1 MSDTAIKTSALLAK
15 DHGVYPKYKPEAI
28 EQSAFYSKNAL
39 GETKELVSSFGLRNS
54 QLLTIAP
61 TGSLSTML
69 GVSGGIEP
77 IFANYYT
84 RKTESLKGHDEYYN
98 CSFGMICLQILSN
111 GKMI

>member
-69 GVSGGIEP
+69 DLFPNLFLIALIQMNVLNHEV
-77 IFANYYT
+77 
-84 RKTESLKGHDEYYN
+84 
-98 CSFGMICLQILSN
+98 QIHLD
-111 GKMI
+111 

>member
-1 MSDTAIKTSALLAK
+1 M
-15 DHGVYPKYKPEAI
+15 YPKYKPEAI

-69 GVSGGIEP
+69 MDNWFCGVDKKDKRAYLISFNEIDENVFEDRKIALKRIHNAEQKYPQVSGET
-77 IFANYYT
+77 YY
-84 RKTESLKGHDEYYN
+84 EEY
-98 CSFGMICLQILSN
+98 
-111 GKMI
+111 